1 MSFSFGGFMKLVI
14 DADGCPVVALAVKT
28 AEKYGVRCMLVCDT
42 AHTFSNILAE
52 IITVSQG
59 ADSADFRIVNLLEK
73 GDIVVTQD
81 YGLAAMCLAK
91 NATAINQN
99 GLIYSEK
106 NMDELLLS
114 RHIHKKVRRAGGRM
128 KGPKKR
134 TKQQDEAFEQTLT
147 ALFEERIRNN
157 KL

>member
-1 MSFSFGGFMKLVI
+1 MKLVI

-28 AEKYGVRCMLVCDT
+28 AEKYGVRCVLVCDT
-42 AHTFSNILAE
+42 AHTFSNVPAE

-59 ADSADFRIVNLLEK
+59 ADSADFRIVNLLDA

-91 NATAINQN
+91 KATALNQN

-134 TKQQDEAFEQTLT
+134 TKQQDEAFEKALT
-147 ALFEERIRNN
+147 ALFEERIQNY

>member
-1 MSFSFGGFMKLVI
+1 MKLMI

-28 AEKYGVRCMLVCDT
+28 AEKYGVRCVLVCDT
-42 AHTFSNILAE
+42 AHTFSNVSAE

-59 ADSADFRIVNLLEK
+59 ADSADFRIVNLLDA

-91 NATAINQN
+91 NATALNQN

-134 TKQQDEAFEQTLT
+134 TKQQDEAFEKALT
-147 ALFEERIRNN
+147 ALFEERTQNN

>member
-1 MSFSFGGFMKLVI
+1 MKLVI

-28 AEKYGVRCMLVCDT
+28 AEKYGVRCVLVCDT
-42 AHTFSNILAE
+42 AHTFSNVPAE

-59 ADSADFRIVNLLEK
+59 ADSADFRIVNLLDA

-91 NATAINQN
+91 NATALNQS

-134 TKQQDEAFEQTLT
+134 TKQQDEAFEKALT
-147 ALFEERIRNN
+147 ALFEERTQNN

>member
-1 MSFSFGGFMKLVI
+1 MKLVI

-28 AEKYGVRCMLVCDT
+28 AEKYGVRCVLVCDT
-42 AHTFSNILAE
+42 AHTFSNVSAE

-59 ADSADFRIVNLLEK
+59 ADSADFRIVNLLDT

-91 NATAINQN
+91 NATALNQN

-128 KGPKKR
+128 KGAKKR
-134 TKQQDEAFEQTLT
+134 IKQQDEAFEKTLT
-147 ALFEERIRNN
+147 ALFEERTQNN

>member
-1 MSFSFGGFMKLVI
+1 MKLMI

-42 AHTFSNILAE
+42 AHTFSNVPAE

-59 ADSADFRIVNLLEK
+59 ADSADFRIVNLLDA

-91 NATAINQN
+91 NATALNQN

-128 KGPKKR
+128 KGPKER
-134 TKQQDEAFEQTLT
+134 TKQQDEAFEKALT
-147 ALFEERIRNN
+147 ALFEERTQNN

>member
-1 MSFSFGGFMKLVI
+1 MKLMI

-28 AEKYGVRCMLVCDT
+28 AEKYGVRCVLVCDT
-42 AHTFSNILAE
+42 AHTFSDVSAE

-59 ADSADFRIVNLLEK
+59 ADSADFRIVNLLNA

-91 NATAINQN
+91 NATALNQN
-99 GLIYSEK
+99 ALIYSEK

-134 TKQQDEAFEQTLT
+134 TKQQDESFDKALT
-147 ALFEERIRNN
+147 VLLEERI
-157 KL
+157 KQ

>member
-1 MSFSFGGFMKLVI
+1 MKLVI

-28 AEKYGVRCMLVCDT
+28 AEKYGVRCVLVCDT
-42 AHTFSNILAE
+42 AHTFSNVPAE

-59 ADSADFRIVNLLEK
+59 ADSADFRIVNLLDA

-91 NATAINQN
+91 NATALNQN
-99 GLIYSEK
+99 GLICSEK

-134 TKQQDEAFEQTLT
+134 TKQQDESFDKALT
-147 ALFEERIRNN
+147 VLLEERI
-157 KL
+157 KQ

>member
-1 MSFSFGGFMKLVI
+1 MKLVI

-28 AEKYGVRCMLVCDT
+28 AEKYGVRCVLVCDT
-42 AHTFSNILAE
+42 AHTFSNVPAE

-59 ADSADFRIVNLLEK
+59 ADSADFRIVNLLDA

-91 NATAINQN
+91 KATALNQN

-134 TKQQDEAFEQTLT
+134 TKQQDEAFEKALT
-147 ALFEERIRNN
+147 ALFEVRTQNN

>member
-1 MSFSFGGFMKLVI
+1 MKLVI

-28 AEKYGVRCMLVCDT
+28 AEKYGVRCVLVCDT
-42 AHTFSNILAE
+42 AHTFSNVPAE

-59 ADSADFRIVNLLEK
+59 ADSADFRIVNLLDA

-91 NATAINQN
+91 NATALNQN

-134 TKQQDEAFEQTLT
+134 TKQPDESFDKVLT
-147 ALFEERIRNN
+147 VLLEERI
-157 KL
+157 KQ

>member
-1 MSFSFGGFMKLVI
+1 MKLVI

-42 AHTFSNILAE
+42 AHTFSNVPAE

-59 ADSADFRIVNLLEK
+59 ADSADFRIVNLLDA

-91 NATAINQN
+91 NATALNQN

-134 TKQQDEAFEQTLT
+134 TKQQDEAFEKALT
-147 ALFEERIRNN
+147 ALFEERTQNN

>member
-1 MSFSFGGFMKLVI
+1 MKLVI

-28 AEKYGVRCMLVCDT
+28 AEKYGVRCVLVCDT
-42 AHTFSNILAE
+42 AHTFSNVPAE

-59 ADSADFRIVNLLEK
+59 ADSADFRIVNLLDA

-91 NATAINQN
+91 KATALNQN

-134 TKQQDEAFEQTLT
+134 TKQQDESFDKALT
-147 ALFEERIRNN
+147 VLLEERI
-157 KL
+157 KQ

>member
-1 MSFSFGGFMKLVI
+1 MKLVI

-28 AEKYGVRCMLVCDT
+28 AEKYGVRCVLVCDT
-42 AHTFSNILAE
+42 AHTFSDVPAE

-59 ADSADFRIVNLLEK
+59 ADSADFRIVNLLDA

-128 KGPKKR
+128 KGKKKR
-134 TKQQDEAFEQTLT
+134 TMQQDESFDKALT
-147 ALFEERIRNN
+147 VLLEERI
-157 KL
+157 KQ

>member
-1 MSFSFGGFMKLVI
+1 MKLMI

-28 AEKYGVRCMLVCDT
+28 AEKYGVRCVLVCDT
-42 AHTFSNILAE
+42 AHTFSDVPAE

-59 ADSADFRIVNLLEK
+59 ADSADFRIVNLLDA

-91 NATAINQN
+91 NATALNQN

-134 TKQQDEAFEQTLT
+134 TKQQDEAFEKALT
-147 ALFEERIRNN
+147 ALFEERIQNN

>member
-1 MSFSFGGFMKLVI
+1 MKLVI

-28 AEKYGVRCMLVCDT
+28 AEKYGVRCVLVCDT
-42 AHTFSNILAE
+42 AHTFSNVPAE

-59 ADSADFRIVNLLEK
+59 ADSADFRIVNLLDA

-91 NATAINQN
+91 NATALNQN

-114 RHIHKKVRRAGGRM
+114 RHIHKKVRRAGGIM

-134 TKQQDEAFEQTLT
+134 TKQQDEAFEKALT
-147 ALFEERIRNN
+147 ALFEERTQNN

>member
-1 MSFSFGGFMKLVI
+1 MKLVI

-28 AEKYGVRCMLVCDT
+28 AEKYGVRCVLVCDT
-42 AHTFSNILAE
+42 AHTFSNVPAE

-59 ADSADFRIVNLLEK
+59 ADSADFRIVNLLDA

-91 NATAINQN
+91 NATALNQN

-134 TKQQDEAFEQTLT
+134 TKQQDEAFEKALT
-147 ALFEERIRNN
+147 ALFEERIQNY

>member
-1 MSFSFGGFMKLVI
+1 MKLMI

-28 AEKYGVRCMLVCDT
+28 DEKYGVRCVLVCDT
-42 AHTFSNILAE
+42 AHTFSDVPAE

-59 ADSADFRIVNLLEK
+59 ADSADFRIVNLLDA

-91 NATAINQN
+91 NATALNQN

-134 TKQQDEAFEQTLT
+134 TKQQDEAFEKALT
-147 ALFEERIRNN
+147 ALFEERTQNN

>member
-1 MSFSFGGFMKLVI
+1 MKLVI

-28 AEKYGVRCMLVCDT
+28 AEKYGVRCVLVCDT
-42 AHTFSNILAE
+42 AHTFSNVPAE

-59 ADSADFRIVNLLEK
+59 ADSADFRIVNLLDA

-91 NATAINQN
+91 NATTINQN

-134 TKQQDEAFEQTLT
+134 TMQQDESFDKALT
-147 ALFEERIRNN
+147 VLLEERI
-157 KL
+157 KQ

>member
-1 MSFSFGGFMKLVI
+1 MKLVI
-14 DADGCPVVALAVKT
+14 DADGCPVVVIAVKT
-28 AEKYGVRCMLVCDT
+28 AEKYGVHCVLVCDT
-42 AHTFSNILAE
+42 AHTFSNISAE

-59 ADSADFRIVNLLEK
+59 ADSADFRIVNLLDA

-91 NATAINQN
+91 NATALNQN

-106 NMDELLLS
+106 NMDDLLLS

-134 TKQQDEAFEQTLT
+134 TKQQDEAFEKTLT
-147 ALFEERIRNN
+147 ALFEESQNN

>member
-1 MSFSFGGFMKLVI
+1 MKLMI
-14 DADGCPVVALAVKT
+14 DADGCPVVALAVKI
-28 AEKYGVRCMLVCDT
+28 AEKYGVRCVLVCDT
-42 AHTFSNILAE
+42 AHTFSNVPAE

-59 ADSADFRIVNLLEK
+59 ADSADFRIVNLLNA

-91 NATAINQN
+91 NATALNQN

-134 TKQQDEAFEQTLT
+134 TKQQDESFDKALT
-147 ALFEERIRNN
+147 VLLEERI
-157 KL
+157 KQ

>member
-1 MSFSFGGFMKLVI
+1 MKLMI
-14 DADGCPVVALAVKT
+14 DADACPVVALAVKT
-28 AEKYGVRCMLVCDT
+28 AEKYGVRCVLVCDT
-42 AHTFSNILAE
+42 AHTFSNVPAE

-59 ADSADFRIVNLLEK
+59 ADSADFRIVNLLDA

-91 NATAINQN
+91 NATALNQN

-134 TKQQDEAFEQTLT
+134 TKQPDKSFDKVLT
-147 ALFEERIRNN
+147 VLLEERI
-157 KL
+157 KQ

>member
-1 MSFSFGGFMKLVI
+1 MKLVI

-28 AEKYGVRCMLVCDT
+28 AEKYGVRCVLVCDT
-42 AHTFSNILAE
+42 AHTFSNVPAE

-59 ADSADFRIVNLLEK
+59 ADSADFRIVNLLDA

-91 NATAINQN
+91 NATALNQN

-134 TKQQDEAFEQTLT
+134 TKQQDEAFEKALI
-147 ALFEERIRNN
+147 ALFEERTQNN

>member
-1 MSFSFGGFMKLVI
+1 MKLMI

-28 AEKYGVRCMLVCDT
+28 AEKYGVRCVLVCDT
-42 AHTFSNILAE
+42 AHTFSNVSAE

-59 ADSADFRIVNLLEK
+59 ADSADFRIVNLLDT

-91 NATAINQN
+91 KATALNQN

-134 TKQQDEAFEQTLT
+134 TKQQDEAFEKALT
-147 ALFEERIRNN
+147 ALFEERTQNN

>member
-1 MSFSFGGFMKLVI
+1 MKLMI

-28 AEKYGVRCMLVCDT
+28 AEKYGVRCVLVCDT
-42 AHTFSNILAE
+42 AHTFSNVLAE

-59 ADSADFRIVNLLEK
+59 ADSADFRIVNLLDT

-91 NATAINQN
+91 KATAINQN

-134 TKQQDEAFEQTLT
+134 TKQQDESFDKALT
-147 ALFEERIRNN
+147 VLLEERI
-157 KL
+157 KQ

>member
-1 MSFSFGGFMKLVI
+1 MKLVI

-28 AEKYGVRCMLVCDT
+28 AEKYGVRCVLVCDT
-42 AHTFSNILAE
+42 AHTFSNVSAE
-52 IITVSQG
+52 IIIVSQG
-59 ADSADFRIVNLLEK
+59 ADSADFRIVNLLDA

-91 NATAINQN
+91 NATALNQN

-114 RHIHKKVRRAGGRM
+114 RHIHKNVRRAGGRM
-128 KGPKKR
+128 KGQKKR
-134 TKQQDEAFEQTLT
+134 TKQQDESFDKALT
-147 ALFEERIRNN
+147 VLLEERI
-157 KL
+157 KQ

>member
-1 MSFSFGGFMKLVI
+1 MKLVI

-28 AEKYGVRCMLVCDT
+28 AEKYGVRCVLVCDT
-42 AHTFSNILAE
+42 AHTFSNVPTE

-59 ADSADFRIVNLLEK
+59 ADSADFRIVNLLDT

-114 RHIHKKVRRAGGRM
+114 RHIHKKGRRAGGRM

-134 TKQQDEAFEQTLT
+134 TKQQDEAFEKALT
-147 ALFEERIRNN
+147 ALFEERTQNN

>member
-1 MSFSFGGFMKLVI
+1 MKLVI

-28 AEKYGVRCMLVCDT
+28 AEKYGVRCVLVCDT
-42 AHTFSNILAE
+42 AHTFSNVPAE

-59 ADSADFRIVNLLEK
+59 ADSADFRIVNLLDA

-91 NATAINQN
+91 NATTINQN

-128 KGPKKR
+128 KGAKKR
-134 TKQQDEAFEQTLT
+134 IKQQDEAFEKTLT
-147 ALFEERIRNN
+147 ALFEERTQNN

>member
-1 MSFSFGGFMKLVI
+1 MKLVI

-28 AEKYGVRCMLVCDT
+28 AEKYGVRCVLVCDT
-42 AHTFSNILAE
+42 AHTFSNVPAE

-59 ADSADFRIVNLLEK
+59 ADSADFRIVNLLDA

-91 NATAINQN
+91 NATALNQN

-106 NMDELLLS
+106 NMDDLLLS

-134 TKQQDEAFEQTLT
+134 TKQQDEAFEKALT
-147 ALFEERIRNN
+147 ALFEERTQNN

>member
-1 MSFSFGGFMKLVI
+1 MKLVI

-28 AEKYGVRCMLVCDT
+28 AEKYGVRCVLVCDT
-42 AHTFSNILAE
+42 AHTFSNVSAE

-59 ADSADFRIVNLLEK
+59 ADSADFRIVNLLDA

-91 NATAINQN
+91 KATALNQN

-134 TKQQDEAFEQTLT
+134 TKQQDEAFEKALI
-147 ALFEERIRNN
+147 ALFEERTQNN

>member
-1 MSFSFGGFMKLVI
+1 MKLVI

-28 AEKYGVRCMLVCDT
+28 AEKYGVRCVLVCDT
-42 AHTFSNILAE
+42 AHTFSNVPAE

-59 ADSADFRIVNLLEK
+59 ADSADFRIVNLLDA

-134 TKQQDEAFEQTLT
+134 TQQQDESFDKALT
-147 ALFEERIRNN
+147 VLLEERI
-157 KL
+157 KQ

>member
-1 MSFSFGGFMKLVI
+1 MKLVI

-28 AEKYGVRCMLVCDT
+28 AEKYGVRCVLVCDT
-42 AHTFSNILAE
+42 AHTFSNVPAE

-59 ADSADFRIVNLLEK
+59 ADSADFRIVNLLDA

-91 NATAINQN
+91 NATTINQN

-128 KGPKKR
+128 KGAKKR
-134 TKQQDEAFEQTLT
+134 IKQQDESFDKALT
-147 ALFEERIRNN
+147 VLLEERI
-157 KL
+157 KQ

>member
-1 MSFSFGGFMKLVI
+1 MKLMI

-28 AEKYGVRCMLVCDT
+28 AEKYGVRCVLVCDT
-42 AHTFSNILAE
+42 AHTFSNVSAE

-59 ADSADFRIVNLLEK
+59 ADSADFRIVNLLDT

-81 YGLAAMCLAK
+81 YGLAAMCLEK
-91 NATAINQN
+91 KATALNQN

-134 TKQQDEAFEQTLT
+134 TKQQDEAFEKALT
-147 ALFEERIRNN
+147 ALFEERTQNN

>member
-1 MSFSFGGFMKLVI
+1 MKLMI

-28 AEKYGVRCMLVCDT
+28 AEKYGVRCVLVCDT
-42 AHTFSNILAE
+42 AHAFSNVPAE

-59 ADSADFRIVNLLEK
+59 ADSADFRIVNLLDA

-91 NATAINQN
+91 NATALNQN

-134 TKQQDEAFEQTLT
+134 TKQQDEAFEKALT
-147 ALFEERIRNN
+147 ALFEERTQNN